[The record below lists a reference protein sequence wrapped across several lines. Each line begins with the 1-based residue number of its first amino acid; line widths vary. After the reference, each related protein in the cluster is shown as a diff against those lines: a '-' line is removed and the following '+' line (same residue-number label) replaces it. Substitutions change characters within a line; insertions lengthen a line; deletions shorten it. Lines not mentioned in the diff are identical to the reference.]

1 MTISMP
7 AESILS
13 IRAGH
18 LALQQIQ
25 QQGLQPSDIGMLPG
39 AAGGPKALGITGL
52 DQAVCRWL
60 ASAPRTRELIGASI
74 GGWRMSC
81 FMQDDP
87 LRALTRLAEC
97 YTDTDFSL
105 TDRAQVTRQ
114 TADMLQYMLGE
125 DGFSRLLSHP
135 DYRLSLLLTETRG
148 LLKHEAWLPL
158 MGGLAVA
165 AALNTLGRSRLR
177 HCFSRVVCHDPRSSL
192 CFLPQDRIP
201 TRTLPLSQYNLQA
214 ALMGSASI
222 PGVTFASQMDEVPG
236 AILRD
241 GGLIDYHLDLPFAQH
256 SALTLYPHFS
266 ERIVPGWFDKFLP
279 WRQANPQRQARTILL
294 APSRAYLERLPL
306 QKLPDRSD
314 FKHFSGRQ
322 QQRRQYWRQATAES
336 QRLGDAFLELVESG
350 HIAGMVQPLLADQ

>member
-18 LALQQIQ
+18 LALQHVQ

-74 GGWRMSC
+74 GGWRLSC

-87 LRALTRLAEC
+87 ARALSRLAEC

-105 TDRAQVTRQ
+105 TDRVQVTRQ
-114 TADMLQYMLGE
+114 TAEMLQYMLGD
-125 DGFSRLLSHP
+125 DGLSRLLSHP

-148 LLKHEAWLPL
+148 WLKHEAWLPL
-158 MGGLAVA
+158 AGGLAVA
-165 AALNTLGRSRLR
+165 ATLNALGRSRLR
-177 HCFSRVVCHDPRSSL
+177 HCFSRVICHDPRSTL
-192 CFLPQDRIP
+192 IFQPQDQIP
-201 TRTLPLSQYNLQA
+201 TRTLPLTPHNLQA

-222 PGVTFASQMDEVPG
+222 PGVTLASQMDEVPG
-236 AILRD
+236 AMLRD
-241 GGLIDYHLDLPFAQH
+241 GGLVDYHLDLPFSRH
-256 SALTLYPHFS
+256 SDLTLYPHFS
-266 ERIVPGWFDKFLP
+266 QRIIPGWFDKFLP
-279 WRQANPQRQARTILL
+279 WRQANPQQQARTILL
-294 APSRAYLERLPL
+294 YPSQAYLARLPQ
-306 QKLPDRSD
+306 QKLPNRND
-314 FKHFSGRQ
+314 FKQFSGRE

-336 QRLGDAFLELVESG
+336 QRLGDAFMELVESG
-350 HIAGMVQPLLADQ
+350 RIADVVQPLLADQ